1 MHVREPL
8 PSPSQRRRDEKVNGE
23 GAGTVDGVQTTNAL
37 SLPQTIPA
45 LASPSPDGNA
55 RNLTQAA

>member
-1 MHVREPL
+1 MGE
-8 PSPSQRRRDEKVNGE
+8 VNGE
-23 GAGTVDGVQTTNAL
+23 GAGTVDGVQTTHAL